1 MGMDLTPSPHLSL
14 IIPVYNG
21 DASRIADAV
30 AELRAFLCQQDY
42 ASEII
47 LVDDGSANPIV
58 ADGVTVLRND
68 SNRGKGFSVARG
80 MLAAKGAYRVFTD
93 ADLAYPPSQINR
105 ILTAL
110 SSGADVAVACRVLP
124 ESRYIMSPAFFP
136 YLFTRHLFSRAL
148 NLGVRLTLVR
158 DVRDTQ
164 AGLKGFT
171 AGAAESVFTRL
182 SVPGFAFDVEALVIA
197 RRRGLT
203 IREIPVE
210 FRYDDEP
217 TTVRLMQDAARM
229 IRDLTKVR
237 WNLTARRYD

>member
-1 MGMDLTPSPHLSL
+1 MYASGMAPHLSL

-21 DASRIADAV
+21 GAGRIADTIGQ
-30 AELRAFLCQQDY
+30 LRAFLCQQDY
-42 ASEII
+42 TSELII
-47 LVDDGSANPIV
+47 VDDGSATPIV

-68 SNRGKGFSVARG
+68 VNRGKGASVARG
-80 MLAAKGAYRVFTD
+80 MLAAKGDYRVFTD

-105 ILTAL
+105 ILAAL
-110 SSGADVAVACRVLP
+110 SGGAEVAVACRVLP

-136 YLFTRHLFSRAL
+136 YLFTRHLMSRAL
-148 NLGVRLTLVR
+148 NLTVRLTLVHG
-158 DVRDTQ
+158 VRDTQ

-171 AGAAESVFTRL
+171 AAAAETIFTRL
-182 SVPGFAFDVEALVIA
+182 TVPGFAFDVEALAIA
-197 RRRGLT
+197 RRRGMT

-229 IRDLTKVR
+229 TRDLIKVR